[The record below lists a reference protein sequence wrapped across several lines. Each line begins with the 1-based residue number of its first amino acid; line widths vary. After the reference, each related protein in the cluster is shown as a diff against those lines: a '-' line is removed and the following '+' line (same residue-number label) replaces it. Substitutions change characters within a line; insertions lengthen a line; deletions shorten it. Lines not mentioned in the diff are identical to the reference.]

1 MRLRTNP
8 SEISLAD
15 LSHRLNRLLQTQF
28 RFSSELDMRSKE
40 DPSEREDRSQ
50 HPPSSD
56 CFHGNVIESI
66 DESRFAPKTMKTAAA
81 DRSIDMGS
89 EGC

>member
-28 RFSSELDMRSKE
+28 RFSSELDMRSKK

-56 CFHGNVIESI
+56 CFHGKMARLFLDVLQIQPIFLPLE
-66 DESRFAPKTMKTAAA
+66 
-81 DRSIDMGS
+81 DRDAFPLAS
-89 EGC
+89 